1 MAVGNPDH
9 HPNRYLD
16 DLCVGDR
23 WEGPAFTVT
32 EDAIL
37 SFAREYDA
45 QPMHIDVEGAKHTR
59 FGGIIASGW
68 HIAALTMQDFVA
80 TAPFGDVPMLGIEV
94 DKLKWMHPV
103 RPGDTLQVTREVISI
118 TPSRSKPDRGVIVVL
133 IKAINQHGEV
143 AMSFE
148 NSIQMPVRGATL

>member
-1 MAVGNPDH
+1 MAIANPEH
-9 HPNRYLD
+9 HPDRYLD
-16 DLCVGDR
+16 DLKVGDT
-23 WEGPAFTVT
+23 WVGPEFVVT
-32 EDAIL
+32 EEAIL
-37 SFAREYDA
+37 RFAGEYDA
-45 QPMHIDVEGAKHTR
+45 QPMHTDVEGSKHAR

-80 TAPFGDVPMLGIEV
+80 TAPFGDVPMLGIQV
-94 DKLKWMHPV
+94 DKLMWQRPV
-103 RPGDTLQVTREVISI
+103 RPGDTLHVTREIISI

-133 IKAINQHGEV
+133 IKAINQHGDV